1 MKRFLTTA
9 LLSLSLCATDMCAQI
24 KLHYI
29 DAEQARTL
37 LSQEDATTRQWSR
50 FDYEARLGRKGGT
63 RQELIRFIADQARD
77 WSEEDKQRM
86 QEAAD
91 TLNSHIKA
99 LNLSLSLPQEIR
111 ILKTTMAEEGGA
123 GGYTRMDY
131 IVVEEQIAHM
141 KSQQVCYLLAHELF
155 HVLTRNHPDFREKMY
170 RLIGFSIAPEEFK
183 VPADLR
189 DVLISNPDVNRFDS
203 YARFRIKGEDR
214 SCAMLIYANKPYEG
228 GSFFNYLTIGLMP
241 LKDGKAEQQDG
252 KTVIYGIKDAEN
264 FFDLVGRNTDY
275 IINPEEILAENFA
288 FLLTRKS
295 VTANPELIEK
305 MRQALQPQADRH

>member
-9 LLSLSLCATDMCAQI
+9 FLSLSLCAADVYAQI
-24 KLHYI
+24 NLRYV

-37 LSQEDATTRQWSR
+37 LSQEDVTTRQWSR

-99 LNLSLSLPQEIR
+99 LNLSLTLPEEIR

-131 IVVEEQIAHM
+131 IVVEEQIARM
-141 KSQQVCYLLAHELF
+141 KPQQASYLLAHELF
-155 HVLTRNHPDFREKMY
+155 HVLTRNNPDFREKMY
-170 RLIGFSIAPEEFK
+170 KLIGFSIAPEEFE

-189 DVLISNPDVNRFDS
+189 DVVITNPDVNRFDS
-203 YARFRIKGEDR
+203 YARFRVKGEER
-214 SCAMLIYANKPYEG
+214 PCTMLIYANKPYEG

-241 LKDGKAEQQDG
+241 LKNGKAEQKDG
-252 KTVIYGIKDAEN
+252 KRWYTG
-264 FFDLVGRNTDY
+264 
-275 IINPEEILAENFA
+275 
-288 FLLTRKS
+288 
-295 VTANPELIEK
+295 
-305 MRQALQPQADRH
+305 

>member
-1 MKRFLTTA
+1 MKRFLATV
-9 LLSLSLCATDMCAQI
+9 LLSLGLGATGMYAQI
-24 KLHYI
+24 SLHYV
-29 DAEQARTL
+29 DAAQARVL

-50 FDYEARLGRKGGT
+50 FDYEARLGKKGGT
-63 RQELIRFIADQARD
+63 RQELIHFIADQARD
-77 WSEEDKQRM
+77 WSELDKQRM

-99 LNLSLSLPQEIR
+99 LNLSLTLPQEIR

-131 IVVEEQIAHM
+131 IVVEEQIARM
-141 KSQQVCYLLAHELF
+141 KPQQASYLLAHELF
-155 HVLTRNHPDFREKMY
+155 HVLTRNNSDFREKMY
-170 RLIGFSIAPEEFK
+170 KLIGFNIVPEEFE

-189 DVLISNPDVNRFDS
+189 DVVITNPDVNRFDS
-203 YARFRIKGEDR
+203 YARFRIKSEER
-214 SCAMLIYANKPYEG
+214 PCAMLIYANKPYEG

-241 LKDGKAEQQDG
+241 LKDGKAEQKDG

-264 FFDLVGRNTDY
+264 FFEQVGRNTNY

-288 FLLTRKS
+288 FLLTRKP
-295 VTANPELIEK
+295 VTGTPELIEK
-305 MRQALQPQADRH
+305 MRQALQPQR

>member
-9 LLSLSLCATDMCAQI
+9 LLSLSLCAPDMCAQI

-63 RQELIRFIADQARD
+63 RQELIRFIDDQARD
-77 WSEEDKQRM
+77 WSEEDKRRM

-141 KSQQVCYLLAHELF
+141 KPQQVCYLLAHELF

-170 RLIGFSIAPEEFK
+170 RLIGFSIAPEEFE

-252 KTVIYGIKDAEN
+252 KTVIYGINDAEN

-305 MRQALQPQADRH
+305 MRQALQPQAGRH

>member
-9 LLSLSLCATDMCAQI
+9 LLSLSLCAPDMCAQI

-63 RQELIRFIADQARD
+63 RQELIHFIADQARD

-141 KSQQVCYLLAHELF
+141 KPQQVCYLLAHELF

-170 RLIGFSIAPEEFK
+170 RLIGFSIAPEEFE

>member
-141 KSQQVCYLLAHELF
+141 KPQQVCYLLAHELF

-170 RLIGFSIAPEEFK
+170 RLIGFSIAPEEFE

-305 MRQALQPQADRH
+305 MRQALQPQAGRH

>member
-77 WSEEDKQRM
+77 WSKEDKQRM

-141 KSQQVCYLLAHELF
+141 KPQQVSYLLAHELF

-170 RLIGFSIAPEEFK
+170 RLIGFSIAPEEFE

-203 YARFRIKGEDR
+203 YARFRIKGVDR
-214 SCAMLIYANKPYEG
+214 PCAMLIYANEPYEG

-305 MRQALQPQADRH
+305 MRQALQPQAGRH

>member
-77 WSEEDKQRM
+77 WSKEDKQRM

-99 LNLSLSLPQEIR
+99 LNLSLTLPEEIR

-131 IVVEEQIAHM
+131 IVVEEQIARM
-141 KSQQVCYLLAHELF
+141 KPQQASYLLAHELF
-155 HVLTRNHPDFREKMY
+155 HVLTRNNPDFREKMY
-170 RLIGFSIAPEEFK
+170 KLIGFSIAPEEFE

-189 DVLISNPDVNRFDS
+189 DVVITNPDVNRFDS
-203 YARFRIKGEDR
+203 YARFRIKGEER
-214 SCAMLIYANKPYEG
+214 PCTMLIYANKPYEG

-241 LKDGKAEQQDG
+241 LKNGKAEQKDG
-252 KTVIYGIKDAEN
+252 KTVVYGIKDAEN
-264 FFDLVGRNTDY
+264 FFEQVGRNTDY

-288 FLLTRKS
+288 FLLTRKP
-295 VTANPELIEK
+295 VTETPELIEK

>member
-1 MKRFLTTA
+1 
-9 LLSLSLCATDMCAQI
+9 
-24 KLHYI
+24 
-29 DAEQARTL
+29 
-37 LSQEDATTRQWSR
+37 
-50 FDYEARLGRKGGT
+50 
-63 RQELIRFIADQARD
+63 
-77 WSEEDKQRM
+77 M

-141 KSQQVCYLLAHELF
+141 KPQQVSYLLAHELF

-170 RLIGFSIAPEEFK
+170 RLIGFSIAPEEFE

-203 YARFRIKGEDR
+203 YARFRIKGVDR
-214 SCAMLIYANKPYEG
+214 PCAMLIYANKPYEG

-305 MRQALQPQADRH
+305 MRQALQPQAGRH

>member
-1 MKRFLTTA
+1 
-9 LLSLSLCATDMCAQI
+9 MCAQI

-77 WSEEDKQRM
+77 WSKEDKQRM

-141 KSQQVCYLLAHELF
+141 KPQQVSYLLAHELF

-170 RLIGFSIAPEEFK
+170 RLIGFSIAPEEFE

-203 YARFRIKGEDR
+203 YARFRIKGVDR
-214 SCAMLIYANKPYEG
+214 PCAMLIYANEPYEG

-305 MRQALQPQADRH
+305 MRQALQPQAGRH

>member
-9 LLSLSLCATDMCAQI
+9 FLSLSLCAVDVYAQI
-24 KLHYI
+24 NLRYV

-37 LSQEDATTRQWSR
+37 LSQEDVTTRQWSR

-99 LNLSLSLPQEIR
+99 LNLSLTLPEEIR

-131 IVVEEQIAHM
+131 IVVEEQIARM
-141 KSQQVCYLLAHELF
+141 KPQQASYLLAHELF
-155 HVLTRNHPDFREKMY
+155 HVLTRNNPDFREKMY
-170 RLIGFSIAPEEFK
+170 KLIGFSIAPEEFE

-189 DVLISNPDVNRFDS
+189 DVVITNPDVNRFDS
-203 YARFRIKGEDR
+203 YARFRIKGEER
-214 SCAMLIYANKPYEG
+214 PCTMLIYANKPYEG

-241 LKDGKAEQQDG
+241 LKNGKAEQQDG
-252 KTVIYGIKDAEN
+252 KTVIYGINDAEN

-305 MRQALQPQADRH
+305 MRQALQPQAGRH

>member
-141 KSQQVCYLLAHELF
+141 KPQQVCYLLAHELF

>member
-9 LLSLSLCATDMCAQI
+9 FLSLSLCAVDVYAQI
-24 KLHYI
+24 NLRYV
-29 DAEQARTL
+29 DADQARTL
-37 LSQEDATTRQWSR
+37 LSQEDVTTRQWSR

-99 LNLSLSLPQEIR
+99 LNLSLTLPKEIR

-141 KSQQVCYLLAHELF
+141 KPQQVSYLLAHELF

-170 RLIGFSIAPEEFK
+170 RLIGFSIAPEEFE

-203 YARFRIKGEDR
+203 YARFRIKGEER
-214 SCAMLIYANKPYEG
+214 PCAMLIYANKPYEG

-295 VTANPELIEK
+295 VTANPKLIEK
-305 MRQALQPQADRH
+305 MRQALQPQAGRH

>member
-9 LLSLSLCATDMCAQI
+9 FLSLSLCAADVYAQI
-24 KLHYI
+24 NLRYVNA
-29 DAEQARTL
+29 DQARTL
-37 LSQEDATTRQWSR
+37 LSQEDVTTRKWSR
-50 FDYEARLGRKGGT
+50 FYYDAGWGIKDGT
-63 RQELIRFIADQARD
+63 RQELLRLIAEQYRE
-77 WSEEDKQRM
+77 WRSETKQRV

-99 LNLSLSLPQEIR
+99 MNLSLTLPEEIR

-131 IVVEEQIAHM
+131 IVVEEQIARM
-141 KSQQVCYLLAHELF
+141 KPQQASYLLAHELF
-155 HVLTRNHPDFREKMY
+155 HVLTRNNPDFREKMY
-170 RLIGFSIAPEEFK
+170 KLIGFSIAPEEFE

-189 DVLISNPDVNRFDS
+189 DVVITNPDVNRFDS
-203 YARFRIKGEDR
+203 YARFRIKGEER
-214 SCAMLIYANKPYEG
+214 PCTMLIYANKPYEG

-241 LKDGKAEQQDG
+241 LKNGKAEQKDG
-252 KTVIYGIKDAEN
+252 KTVVYGIKDAEN
-264 FFDLVGRNTDY
+264 FFEQVGRNTDY

-288 FLLTRKS
+288 FLLTRKP
-295 VTANPELIEK
+295 VTETPELIEK

>member
-141 KSQQVCYLLAHELF
+141 KPQQVSYLLAHELF

-170 RLIGFSIAPEEFK
+170 RLIGFSIAPEEFE

>member
-77 WSEEDKQRM
+77 WSKEDKQRM

-141 KSQQVCYLLAHELF
+141 KPQQVSYLLAHELF

-170 RLIGFSIAPEEFK
+170 RLIGFSIAPEEFE

-203 YARFRIKGEDR
+203 YARFASRE
-214 SCAMLIYANKPYEG
+214 
-228 GSFFNYLTIGLMP
+228 
-241 LKDGKAEQQDG
+241 
-252 KTVIYGIKDAEN
+252 
-264 FFDLVGRNTDY
+264 
-275 IINPEEILAENFA
+275 
-288 FLLTRKS
+288 
-295 VTANPELIEK
+295 
-305 MRQALQPQADRH
+305 

>member
-9 LLSLSLCATDMCAQI
+9 LLSLSLCAPDMCAQI

-77 WSEEDKQRM
+77 WSKEDKQRM

-141 KSQQVCYLLAHELF
+141 KPQQVSYLLAHELF

-170 RLIGFSIAPEEFK
+170 RLIGFSIAPEEFE

-203 YARFRIKGEDR
+203 YARFRIKGVDR
-214 SCAMLIYANKPYEG
+214 PCAMLIYANKPYEG

-305 MRQALQPQADRH
+305 MRQALQPQAGRH

>member
-50 FDYEARLGRKGGT
+50 FDYEARVGRKGGT

-77 WSEEDKQRM
+77 WSKEDKQRM

-141 KSQQVCYLLAHELF
+141 KPQQVSYLLAHELF

-170 RLIGFSIAPEEFK
+170 RLIGFSIAPEEFE

-203 YARFRIKGEDR
+203 YARFRIKGVDR
-214 SCAMLIYANKPYEG
+214 PCAMLIYANKPYEG

-295 VTANPELIEK
+295 VTANHEMIEK
-305 MRQALQPQADRH
+305 MRQALQPQAGRH

>member
-141 KSQQVCYLLAHELF
+141 KPQQVSYLLAHELF

-170 RLIGFSIAPEEFK
+170 RLIGFSIAPEEFE

-203 YARFRIKGEDR
+203 YARFRIKGEDC
-214 SCAMLIYANKPYEG
+214 SCAMLIYANKPYEE

-252 KTVIYGIKDAEN
+252 KTVIYGINDAEN

-305 MRQALQPQADRH
+305 MRQALQPQAGRH